1 MKNVS
6 LDGSDIFAE
15 PRMLIELLGANST
28 ITDFEEHVQIKSV
41 RESLRLW
48 HIGSDLSAFAYVDE
62 YSNLWFE
69 IVPECSSD
77 ELETEIIDW
86 GAQVQRL
93 RNLASGETFTL
104 DYSCEASNT
113 HRLEILARN
122 GFVQQR
128 ERSLLFSRELTTHI
142 IEVPIFPPG
151 YSWRSVVPGD
161 AVDRLVDLHRAAF
174 GTEKMTVELRQAI
187 MHAPQYEMDLDL
199 LAVAPDGSL
208 AGFCI
213 CSLDQDNK
221 AIGHTDP
228 IGIHP
233 LHKHKGLA
241 KALVTIGITLLVS
254 KGVKTIKLGT
264 SSENS
269 AMQQLARSLNF
280 SCYSEKMWF
289 SKNVM

>member
-1 MKNVS
+1 MKFS
-6 LDGSDIFAE
+6 PLISPDKFAE
-15 PRMLIELLGANST
+15 PRKLIELLGANST
-28 ITDFEEHVQIKSV
+28 ITDFEEHVQMNSV

-48 HIGSDLSAFAYVDE
+48 HVGSDLSGFAFVDE
-62 YSNLWFE
+62 YANLWFE
-69 IVPECSSD
+69 IAPEYSSD
-77 ELETEIIDW
+77 ELEKEIIVW
-86 GAQVQRL
+86 GVQVQRQ
-93 RNLASGETFTL
+93 RNLSSGESITL
-104 DYSCEASNT
+104 DHSCEAINT
-113 HRLEILARN
+113 HRLEILTRN
-122 GFVQQR
+122 GFVQQS
-128 ERSLLFSRELTTHI
+128 ERSLLFSREVTGSI
-142 IEVPIFPPG
+142 DEPIFPPG
-151 YSWRSVVPGD
+151 YTWRTVVPD
-161 AVDRLVDLHRAAF
+161 DVVESLVELHRAAF
-174 GTEKMTVELRQAI
+174 GTEKMTVELRHAI

-213 CSLDQDNK
+213 CSLDEDNRS
-221 AIGHTDP
+221 IGHTDP

-233 LHKHKGLA
+233 LHKRKELG
-241 KALVTIGITLLVS
+241 KALVTAGITLLVS